1 MQGRPRGPMLLVEQM
16 TMEWL
21 DAFRSHALAL
31 PNLAKFAIVMA
42 IIAFAPTLTRRAR
55 LPELVGLLA
64 CGILLGPYVLAVAPM
79 NHPIVQF
86 FGDLGRLLL
95 MFGVGLEI
103 DMSLFRKTQT
113 RSVIFGL
120 ITTIVPQVLG
130 TAYALAFGYGIIPA
144 IVIGSLLASHTLLA
158 MPILTRYGALGL
170 EPVVVTIGATMVS
183 DTLSLIVF
191 GICVS
196 MYTTGFSPSGLTV
209 QIVEVAI
216 FVPLI
221 LIGVSRAGAWLLN
234 KLRDNQAGYFVTM
247 LGIMAVSGELADLI
261 NLPDIVGAFLAGVAV
276 NAAVSDQP
284 AKEKLEFFGRAFFIP
299 IFFIVIGFLI
309 VPVAVGQTIFNKFWL
324 VAGMVVSLILGKGIA
339 AAIAGRAFGYARQA
353 SLTMWSLTLPQVAAT
368 LAATLVG
375 YNTLNA
381 AGQRLL
387 PDEIFNTVLVLLVVT
402 SLLGP
407 VLTGLF
413 TPGMVKQEA
422 LAKATV
428 A

>member
-1 MQGRPRGPMLLVEQM
+1 
-16 TMEWL
+16 MEWL
-21 DAFRSHALAL
+21 DAFRSHAVAL
-31 PNLAKFAIVMA
+31 PNLVKFAIVMA
-42 IIAFAPTLTRRAR
+42 IIAGVPALTRRVR

-95 MFGVGLEI
+95 LFGVGLEL
-103 DMSLFRKTQT
+103 DLKLFRKAQT
-113 RSVIFGL
+113 RSIIFGL

-130 TAYALAFGYGIIPA
+130 TAYGLAFGYGVIPA

-170 EPVVVTIGATMVS
+170 EPIVVTIGATMVS
-183 DTLSLIVF
+183 DTLSLVIF

-196 MYTTGFSPSGLTV
+196 MYTTGFSPSSLTV
-209 QIVEVAI
+209 QIVEVVI

-234 KLRDNQAGYFVTM
+234 KLQDNEAAYFVTM
-247 LGIMAVSGELADLI
+247 LGIMAVAGALADLI
-261 NLPDIVGAFLAGVAV
+261 NLPDIVGAFLAGLAV
-276 NAAVSDQP
+276 NGAVSDHP
-284 AKEKLEFFGRAFFIP
+284 AKEKLEFVGKAFFIP
-299 IFFIVIGFLI
+299 IFFIVVGFLI
-309 VPVAVGQTIFNKFWL
+309 VPVAIEQTIFNYFWL
-324 VAGMVVSLILGKGIA
+324 VAGMILSLIFGKGIA
-339 AAIAGRAFGYARQA
+339 AAIAGRVFGYGRQA
-353 SLTMWSLTLPQVAAT
+353 SLTMWAVSLPQVAAT

-387 PDEIFNTVLVLLVVT
+387 PEEIFNAVLVLLVVT

-407 VLTGLF
+407 VLTELF
-413 TPGMVKQEA
+413 TPGMVTKEA
-422 LAKATV
+422 HTKAAAT
-428 A
+428 

>member
-1 MQGRPRGPMLLVEQM
+1 LLVEQM

-55 LPELVGLLA
+55 LPELVGLLV
-64 CGILLGPYVLAVAPM
+64 CGIILGPYVLAVAPM

-120 ITTIVPQVLG
+120 ITTMVPQVLG

-353 SLTMWSLTLPQVAAT
+353 SLTMWAATLPQVAAT

-387 PDEIFNTVLVLLVVT
+387 GDEIFNTVLVLLVVT

-422 LAKATV
+422 LEATV

>member
-1 MQGRPRGPMLLVEQM
+1 
-16 TMEWL
+16 MEWL

-55 LPELVGLLA
+55 LPELVGLLV

-120 ITTIVPQVLG
+120 ITTMVPQVLG

-387 PDEIFNTVLVLLVVT
+387 GDEIFNTVLVLLVVT

-422 LAKATV
+422 LEATV